1 MNGCARSPTST
12 PNCAAAW
19 PALSDCCGVGVAG
32 NQSRCGGQ
40 ESVYRERGLPWEPRL
55 QSGLPSV
62 LGWVMEGQ
70 ALPSRE
76 ERTMR
81 PP

>member
-1 MNGCARSPTST
+1 M
-12 PNCAAAW
+12 W
-19 PALSDCCGVGVAG
+19 
-32 NQSRCGGQ
+32 GQ

-70 ALPSRE
+70 ALPSQRRAWVKPE
-76 ERTMR
+76 EQTLAQLSAYLEQEQRSR
-81 PP
+81 